1 MSEND
6 PAPLRQGETGPGKL
20 ATTTLFDVDE
30 TTATRPQIAREWD
43 NRRAAERRRMSVPK
57 RRQTSSASRV
67 VWVEVG
73 PKNTAAVS
81 GERIFPS
88 VRQLGIPYQWHPY
101 RQDVLCIPVAHA
113 DDVIAYLE
121 HRCRRHVEVVSV
133 DRV

>member
-1 MSEND
+1 MNAERRPEGRRPEDSAAAKPLELF
-6 PAPLRQGETGPGKL
+6 PADDTPP
-20 ATTTLFDVDE
+20 
-30 TTATRPQIAREWD
+30 RPQIAQQWD
-43 NRRAAERRRMSVPK
+43 IRRAAERRMTSVPK

-67 VWVEVG
+67 IWVEIG

-101 RQDVLCIPVAHA
+101 RRDVLCIPVDHA
-113 DDVIAYLE
+113 DDLITYLQ